1 MPPFPSDAS
10 AWAVFLDF
18 DGTLVELAPT
28 PDAIT
33 VPAELPILLADLS
46 AQLGGALAIV
56 SGRPIGEIDAFLAPT
71 QLPAAGQHGLERRDH
86 NGEAV
91 HQDAHLAELSAIA
104 HALDAFAETDSR
116 LLVEKKS
123 LTAALHFRNAPDREA
138 DCRKLVQKLAAQ
150 HPTIDIL
157 SGKMV
162 FEARG
167 HGMDKGQAIASF
179 MDESPFES
187 RVPVMVGDD
196 TTDEDG
202 FRVANELGGHS
213 IKVGAG
219 ATLARNRL
227 GTVSDVLNWLNQLRD
242 SLS

>member
-28 PDAIT
+28 PSAIT
-33 VPAELPILLADLS
+33 VPAELPSLLADLS
-46 AQLGGALAIV
+46 ARLGGALAIV
-56 SGRPIGEIDAFLAPT
+56 SGRPISEIDTFLAPT

-86 NGEAV
+86 TGEAV
-91 HQDAHLAELSAIA
+91 QQDAHLAELAEIA
-104 HALDAFAETDSR
+104 DAMAAFAETDSR

-123 LTAALHFRNAPDREA
+123 LTAALHFRNAPEREA
-138 DCRKLVQKLAAQ
+138 DCQKLVQKLQEQ
-150 HPTIDIL
+150 HPAVEIL

-179 MDESPFES
+179 MAETPFKS
-187 RVPVMVGDD
+187 RLPVMIGDD

-202 FRVANELGGHS
+202 FRTANALGGHS
-213 IKVGAG
+213 IKVGDG

-227 GTVSDVLNWLNQLRD
+227 GTVSDVLNWLYQLRD

>member
-28 PDAIT
+28 PSAIV
-33 VPAELPILLADLS
+33 VPPELPGLLADL
-46 AQLGGALAIV
+46 AARLDGALAIV
-56 SGRPIGEIDAFLAPT
+56 SGRPIAEIDAFLAPT
-71 QLPAAGQHGLERRDH
+71 HLPAAGQHGLERRDH

-91 HQDAHLAELSAIA
+91 QQDAHLAELAEISDAME
-104 HALDAFAETDSR
+104 AFAQADPR
-116 LLVEKKS
+116 LLIERKS
-123 LTAALHFRNAPDREA
+123 LTAALHYRNAPDREA
-138 DCRKLVQKLAAQ
+138 DCQKLVQKLREK
-150 HPTIDIL
+150 HPAVEIL

-179 MDESPFES
+179 MDETPFKS
-187 RVPVMVGDD
+187 RLPVMIGDD

-202 FRVANELGGHS
+202 FRTANDLGGHS
-213 IKVGAG
+213 IKVGPG

-227 GTVSDVLNWLNQLRD
+227 GSVSDVLNWLNQLRD
-242 SLS
+242 SLT